1 MSNACEISHY
11 FANNTVEFL
20 YYEISRR
27 LLRYVE
33 MKSINSLINSL
44 PSKSQYDAQHD
55 KPST

>member
-33 MKSINSLINSL
+33 MKSINSL